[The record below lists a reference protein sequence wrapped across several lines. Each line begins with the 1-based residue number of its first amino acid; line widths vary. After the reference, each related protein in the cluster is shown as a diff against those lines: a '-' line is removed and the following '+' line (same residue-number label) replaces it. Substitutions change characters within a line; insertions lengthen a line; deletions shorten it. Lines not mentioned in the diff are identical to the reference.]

1 MPRMLIGGE
10 LVEGSLT
17 LDVVDPSTGA
27 VFTQVPDADAAD
39 VERAVAA
46 AKAAYPSW
54 RDLAPTARG
63 DVLRAMAAK
72 VAENADE
79 LCALLVQET
88 GRPMGLAQFEVL
100 HLATGYLNY
109 YAGLEVEPE
118 LVVEDDTRRVEL
130 HRKSLGVVGAIVP
143 WNAPVFIAANKIAPA
158 LAAGNSIVVK
168 TAPTTPLTTLR
179 LGELWADIVP
189 PGVLNIL
196 SGGNDAGALLV
207 AHEDV
212 AKITF
217 TGSTETGRKIMAAA
231 APTLKRVTLELGG
244 NDAAIVLPDADVAA
258 VAPAIFAFAFFNSG
272 QVCAV
277 IKRLYVHDSIYDE
290 MCDAI
295 AALASGAKVAPGS
308 DASAEFGPVQNKAQ
322 YEKVLHYL
330 GEAKAAGKIVAGG
343 EPADGAG
350 YFVPLTVVRDVSDG
364 AAIVDEEPFG
374 PILPI
379 IRYSDV
385 DDVVARANASPF
397 ALGGSVWG
405 SDVEEA
411 AKVAAR
417 LESGSVWVNQHC
429 ALDPQVPFPAN
440 KQSGFGVEGG
450 VEGLYPYLALQ
461 TINVAKPATAA

>member
-1 MPRMLIGGE
+1 MVRMLIGGE
-10 LVEGSLT
+10 LVDTGRKI
-17 LDVVDPSTGA
+17 DVIDPCTGA
-27 VFTQVPDADAAD
+27 GFAEVPDAAAAEVD
-39 VERAVAA
+39 RAVAA
-46 AKAAYPSW
+46 AKAAYPGW
-54 RDLAPTARG
+54 RDLSPGARG
-63 DVLRAMAAK
+63 DALRAMAAR
-72 VAENADE
+72 VADNSEE

-88 GRPMGLAQFEVL
+88 GRPMGLAQFEIL

-109 YAGLEVEPE
+109 YAGLEVAPE
-118 LVVEDDTRRVEL
+118 LIVEDDTRRVEL
-130 HRKSLGVVGAIVP
+130 HRKSLGVVAAIVP
-143 WNAPVFIAANKIAPA
+143 WNAPVFIACNKIAPA
-158 LAAGNSIVVK
+158 LAAGNTIVVK

-189 PGVLNIL
+189 SGVVNIL

-207 AHEDV
+207 AHDDV

-217 TGSTETGRKIMAAA
+217 TGSTATGRKIMAAA

-277 IKRLYVHDSIYDE
+277 IKRLYVHDSLYDA

-295 AALASGAKVAPGS
+295 AGLASAATVAPGS
-308 DASAEFGPVQNKAQ
+308 EATAEFGPVQNKQ
-322 YEKVLHYL
+322 QFDKVLHYL
-330 GEAKAAGKIVAGG
+330 AEAKSTGKIIAGG
-343 EPADGAG
+343 EIEGGPGF
-350 YFVPLTVVRDVSDG
+350 FVPLTVVRDVSDG
-364 AAIVDEEPFG
+364 TAIVDEEPFG

-379 IRYSDV
+379 IRYTDI
-385 DDVVARANASPF
+385 DDAVARANASPF

-405 SDVEEA
+405 SDVGA
-411 AKVAAR
+411 AASIAAR

-461 TINVAKPATAA
+461 TVNVAKPGTTG

>member
-1 MPRMLIGGE
+1 MVRMLIGGE
-10 LVEGSLT
+10 LVDSDRK
-17 LDVVDPSTGA
+17 LDVIDPCTGNA
-27 VFTQVPDADAAD
+27 FARVPDAGAAE

-46 AKAAYPSW
+46 AKTAFPAW
-54 RDLAPTARG
+54 RDLSPGARG

-72 VAENADE
+72 VTENAEE

-88 GRPMGLAQFEVL
+88 GRPMGLAQFEIL
-100 HLATGYLNY
+100 HLATGYLTY
-109 YAGLEVEPE
+109 YAGLEAVPE
-118 LVVEDDTRRVEL
+118 LIVEDDTRRVEL
-130 HRKSLGVVGAIVP
+130 HRKALGVVGAIVP
-143 WNAPVFIAANKIAPA
+143 WNAPVFIASNKIAPA
-158 LAAGNSIVVK
+158 LAAGNTIVVK

-179 LGELWADIVP
+179 LGELWADVVP
-189 PGVLNIL
+189 AGVVNIL
-196 SGGNDAGALLV
+196 SGGNEAGALLV

-258 VAPAIFAFAFFNSG
+258 IAPAIFAFAFFNSG

-277 IKRLYVHDSIYDE
+277 IKRLYVHYSLYDA

-295 AALASGAKVAPGS
+295 AGLASAATVAPGS
-308 DASAEFGPVQNKAQ
+308 EATAEFGPVQNKAQ
-322 YEKVLHYL
+322 YDKVLHYL
-330 GEAKAAGKIVAGG
+330 AEAGKAGKIVAGG
-343 EPADGAG
+343 EVAGGPG
-350 YFVPLTVVRDVSDG
+350 YFIPLTVVRDVAEGS
-364 AAIVDEEPFG
+364 AIVDEEPFG

-385 DDVVARANASPF
+385 DDAVARANASPF

-405 SDVEEA
+405 SDVAAA

>member
-1 MPRMLIGGE
+1 MVRMLIGGE
-10 LVEGSLT
+10 LRDALRKI
-17 LDVVDPSTGA
+17 DVVDPCTGKTFA
-27 VFTQVPDADAAD
+27 AAPDADAAD

-46 AKAAYPSW
+46 AKAAWPAW
-54 RDLAPTARG
+54 RDKAASARG
-63 DVLRAMAAK
+63 DVLRAMAASIK
-72 VAENADE
+72 EHADE

-88 GRPMGLAQFEVL
+88 GRPLGLAQFEIL
-100 HLATGYLNY
+100 HLATSYLEY
-109 YAGLEVEPE
+109 YAGLEVQPE
-118 LVVEDDTRRVEL
+118 LIVEDDTRRVEL
-130 HRKSLGVVGAIVP
+130 HRKPLGVVGAIVP
-143 WNAPVFIAANKIAPA
+143 WNAPVYIACSKIGPA
-158 LAAGNSIVVK
+158 LAAGNTIVLK

-179 LGELWADIVP
+179 LGELWAGIVP
-189 PGVLNIL
+189 AGVVSIL
-196 SGGNDAGALLV
+196 SGGNEAGAVLV
-207 AHEDV
+207 AHPDV

-277 IKRLYVHDSIYDE
+277 IKRLYVHDSIYDA

-295 AALASGAKVAPGS
+295 AAMASAAVVAPGS
-308 DASAEFGPVQNKAQ
+308 AANAEFGPVQNAAQ
-322 YEKVLHYL
+322 YAKVLHYL
-330 GEAKAAGKIVAGG
+330 SEAKSAGRIIAGG
-343 EPADGAG
+343 EPSEGPG
-350 YFVPLTVVRDVSDG
+350 FFIPLTVVRDVTDG
-364 AAIVDEEPFG
+364 SVIVDEEPFG

-379 IRYSDV
+379 IRYSDIN
-385 DDVVARANASPF
+385 DVVARANASPF

-405 SDVEEA
+405 SDIA
-411 AKVAAR
+411 AATQVAAR

-440 KQSGFGVEGG
+440 RQSGFGVEGG

-461 TINVAKPATAA
+461 TINVAKPGAAG

>member
-1 MPRMLIGGE
+1 MVRMLIDGA
-10 LVEGSLT
+10 LVEGHRK
-17 LDVVDPSTGA
+17 LDVVDPCTGKA
-27 VFTQVPDADAAD
+27 FAEVPDADGED

-46 AKAAYPSW
+46 AKAAFPVW
-54 RDLAPTARG
+54 RDLAPRSRG
-63 DVLRAMAAK
+63 DVLRAMATK
-72 VAENADE
+72 IGEHADE
-79 LCALLVQET
+79 LCSLLVQET
-88 GRPMGLAQFEVL
+88 GRPLGLAQFEIL
-100 HLATGYLNY
+100 HLATSYLGY
-109 YAGLEVEPE
+109 YAGLEVQPE
-118 LVVEDDTRRVEL
+118 LIVEDETRRVEL

-143 WNAPVFIAANKIAPA
+143 WNAPVYIACSKIAPA
-158 LAAGNSIVVK
+158 LAAGNTVVVK

-179 LGELWADIVP
+179 LGELWAEVVP
-189 PGVLNIL
+189 AGVVNIL
-196 SGGNDAGALLV
+196 SGGNEAGALLV

-244 NDAAIVLPDADVAA
+244 NDAAIVLPDANVAA
-258 VAPAIFAFAFFNSG
+258 IAPAIFAFAFFNSG

-277 IKRLYVHDSIYDE
+277 IKRLYVHDSIYDA

-295 AALASGAKVAPGS
+295 SALASGATVAAGS
-308 DASAEFGPVQNKAQ
+308 EATAEFGPVQNKAQ

-330 GEAKAAGKIVAGG
+330 DEAKAAGKIIAGG
-343 EPADGAG
+343 EAAGGAG

-364 AAIVDEEPFG
+364 SAIVDEEPFG

-405 SDVEEA
+405 SDVEA
-411 AKVAAR
+411 ATKVAAR

-450 VEGLYPYLALQ
+450 LEGLYPYLALQ
-461 TINVAKPATAA
+461 TINVAKPVPAA

>member
-1 MPRMLIGGE
+1 MVRMLIDGE
-10 LVEGSLT
+10 LRDALRKI
-17 LDVVDPSTGA
+17 DVVDPCTGEVFA
-27 VFTQVPDADAAD
+27 VAPDADAAD

-46 AKAAYPSW
+46 AKAAWPAW
-54 RDLAPTARG
+54 REASVSERG
-63 DVLRAMAAK
+63 DFLRAMAAAIK
-72 VAENADE
+72 QHADE

-88 GRPMGLAQFEVL
+88 GRPLGLAQFEIL
-100 HLATGYLNY
+100 HLATGYLEY
-109 YAGLEVEPE
+109 YAGLQVKPE
-118 LVVEDDTRRVEL
+118 LIVEDDTRRVEL
-130 HRKSLGVVGAIVP
+130 HRKPLGVVGAIVP
-143 WNAPVFIAANKIAPA
+143 WNAPVFIACNKIAPA
-158 LAAGNSIVVK
+158 LAAGNTIVLK

-189 PGVLNIL
+189 AGVVSIL
-196 SGGNDAGALLV
+196 SGGNEAGAVLV
-207 AHEDV
+207 AHPDV

-258 VAPAIFAFAFFNSG
+258 IAPAIFAFAFFNSG

-277 IKRLYVHDSIYDE
+277 IKRLYVHDSIYDA

-295 AALASGAKVAPGS
+295 AAMASAAVVAPGS
-308 DASAEFGPVQNKAQ
+308 AANAEFGPVQNKAQ
-322 YEKVLHYL
+322 FAKVLHYL
-330 GEAKAAGKIVAGG
+330 AEAKAAGKVIAGG
-343 EPADGAG
+343 EPAEGVG
-350 YFVPLTVVRDVSDG
+350 YFVPLTVVRDVTDG
-364 AAIVDEEPFG
+364 SAIVDEEPFG

-379 IRYSDV
+379 IRYSDI
-385 DDVVARANASPF
+385 DEVVARANASPF

-405 SDVEEA
+405 SDTNAA

-417 LESGSVWVNQHC
+417 LDSGSVWVNQHC

-461 TINVAKPATAA
+461 TINVAKPAGTA

>member
-1 MPRMLIGGE
+1 MVRMLIGGE
-10 LVEGSLT
+10 LSEGSRKL
-17 LDVVDPSTGA
+17 A
-27 VFTQVPDADAAD
+27 VFDPCTGRAFTDVPDAGAED

-46 AKAAYPSW
+46 ARDAYRAW
-54 RDLAPTARG
+54 RDLAPSARG
-63 DVLRAMAAK
+63 EVLRAMAAK
-72 VAENADE
+72 IAENADE

-88 GRPMGLAQFEVL
+88 GRPMGLAQFEIL

-109 YAGLEVEPE
+109 YAGLEVPPE
-118 LVVEDDTRRVEL
+118 LIVEDDTRRVEL
-130 HRKSLGVVGAIVP
+130 HRKPLGVVAAIVP
-143 WNAPVFIAANKIAPA
+143 WNAPVFIACNKIAPA
-158 LAAGNSIVVK
+158 LAAGNTIVVK

-179 LGELWADIVP
+179 LGELWAEVVP
-189 PGVLNIL
+189 PGVVNIL

-258 VAPAIFAFAFFNSG
+258 IAPAIFAFAFFNSG

-277 IKRLYVHDSIYDE
+277 IKRLYVHDSLYDA
-290 MCDAI
+290 MCEAI
-295 AALASGAKVAPGS
+295 AGLAAGAKVAAGS
-308 DASAEFGPVQNKAQ
+308 DAAAEFGPVQNKAQ

-330 GEAKAAGKIVAGG
+330 GEARAAGTIVAGG
-343 EPADGAG
+343 EVQSGEG
-350 YFVPLTVVRDVSDG
+350 YFVPLTVVRDVSEG
-364 AAIVDEEPFG
+364 SAIVDEEPFG

-379 IRYSDV
+379 IRYSDI

-405 SDVEEA
+405 RDVEA
-411 AKVAAR
+411 ATGVAAR

-429 ALDPQVPFPAN
+429 ALDPQIPFPAN

-461 TINVAKPATAA
+461 TVNVAKPAAAA